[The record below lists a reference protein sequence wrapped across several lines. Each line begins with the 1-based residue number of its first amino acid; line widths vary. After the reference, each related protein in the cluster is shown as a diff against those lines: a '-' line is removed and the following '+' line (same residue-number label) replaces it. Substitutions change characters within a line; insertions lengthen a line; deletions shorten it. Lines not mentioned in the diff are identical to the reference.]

1 MKLTIDNIILIGS
14 ILLFVSLVASRQTRV
29 GIPTLL
35 LFLLVGMLAGS
46 DGPGGISFD
55 NPKIAK
61 FIGAVALSF
70 ILFSGGLETKW
81 NDIKPVFWQGV
92 SLSTIGVIITAATI
106 GFLVYLFTDFTILE
120 GLLLGS
126 IVSSTDAA
134 AVFSILRSKSIGLKG
149 NLRPLLELESGS
161 NDPMAFFLMIIF
173 TYLLSNPE
181 ATYLSLI
188 PMFFKQMIL
197 GAGVGYFMGLAMH
210 KIINWIK
217 LEFEGLYSVLLI
229 TLVLFTF
236 SFTEFIGGN
245 AFLAVYISAC
255 ILGNRDFIHK
265 KSLIKHF
272 DGQSW
277 MMQIIMFVT
286 LGLLV
291 FPKQI
296 LPYVGIGILIST
308 LLILVARPISV
319 FIALSFF
326 KLEFRKKLFISW
338 VGLRGAVPIVL
349 AIYPLTA
356 GVGKANI
363 IFNLV
368 FFISITSIL
377 IQGTTIPAVA
387 KWLNLA
393 VPVNLKKKSVLDL
406 EMGWKTKSLYN
417 VVLVESGFRCIGKTI
432 VDLGLP
438 NSIIIALF
446 ERNNK
451 FFISDGATTIH
462 TGDKLYVL
470 ADDESSIE
478 KLYNCLGKPSV
489 TKINI
494 S

>member
-1 MKLTIDNIILIGS
+1 MTLTIDNIILIGS
-14 ILLFVSLVASRQTRV
+14 ILLFVSLVASRQTRY
-29 GIPTLL
+29 GIPILL

-46 DGPGGISFD
+46 EGPGGISFD
-55 NPKIAK
+55 DPVITK

-81 NDIKPVFWQGV
+81 NDVKPVLWQGI
-92 SLSTIGVIITAATI
+92 SLSTLGVILTSLTI
-106 GFLVYLFTDFTILE
+106 GLLIFLLTDFTIIE

-161 NDPMAFFLMIIF
+161 NDPMAFFLTLVF
-173 TYLLSNPE
+173 TYLLSDPE

-188 PMFFKQMIL
+188 PFFLKQMIL
-197 GAGVGYFMGLAMH
+197 GAVIGYVMGITMH

-229 TLVLFTF
+229 TMVLFTF
-236 SFTEFIGGN
+236 SFSDFIGGN
-245 AFLAVYISAC
+245 PFLSVYISGC
-255 ILGNRDFIHK
+255 ILGNSDFIHK
-265 KSLIKHF
+265 RSLTKHF

-277 MMQIIMFVT
+277 MMQIIMFIT

-296 LPYVGIGILIST
+296 LPHLGLGILVSA
-308 LLILVARPISV
+308 LLIFVARPLSV
-319 FIALSFF
+319 FISLGFF
-326 KLEFRKKLFISW
+326 KHDFRKKLFVSW

-356 GVGKANI
+356 GIEKANI

-368 FFISITSIL
+368 FFISVTSIL
-377 IQGTTIPAVA
+377 IQGTTIPIVA
-387 KWLNLA
+387 RWLNLA
-393 VPVNLKKKSVLDL
+393 VPVNIKKKSVLDL
-406 EMGWKTKSLYN
+406 EMGWKTKSLFN
-417 VVLVESGFRCIGKTI
+417 VVPIEPDFICIGKTV

-438 NSIIIALF
+438 NSIIIALV

-451 FFISDGATTIH
+451 FLVSDGATKILP
-462 TGDKLYVL
+462 GDKLYVM
-470 ADDESSIE
+470 ADDLRAME
-478 KLYNCLGKPSV
+478 KFYECLGKPSGD
-489 TKINI
+489 K
-494 S
+494 

>member
-1 MKLTIDNIILIGS
+1 MVLTIDNIILIGS
-14 ILLFVSLVASRQTRV
+14 ILLFVSLVATRTTKY

-35 LFLLVGMLAGS
+35 LFLMVGMLAGS
-46 DGPGGISFD
+46 DGPGGISFYD
-55 NPKIAK
+55 PKAAK
-61 FIGAVALSF
+61 FIGSVALSF

-81 NDIKPVFWQGV
+81 HDIKPVFWQGV
-92 SLSTIGVIITAATI
+92 SLSTLGVILTATSI
-106 GFLVYLFTDFTILE
+106 GMLVYYLTDFTLLE

-134 AVFSILRSKSIGLKG
+134 AVFSILRSRSIGLKG

-161 NDPMAFFLMIIF
+161 NDPMAFVLTIIF
-173 TYLLSNPE
+173 TFLITDPE
-181 ATYLSLI
+181 AGYLSII
-188 PMFFKQMIL
+188 PMFLRQMLL
-197 GAGVGYFMGLAMH
+197 GAGVGIIMGFAMH
-210 KIINWIK
+210 RIINWIK

-236 SFTEFIGGN
+236 AFSNFIGGN
-245 AFLAVYISAC
+245 AFLSVYISAC

-272 DGQSW
+272 DGQAW
-277 MMQIIMFVT
+277 MMQIIMFIT

-296 LPYVGIGILIST
+296 LPYLGLGILLSA
-308 LLILVARPISV
+308 LLIFVARPLSV
-319 FIALSFF
+319 FLSLAFF
-326 KLEFRKKLFISW
+326 RLDFRKKMFVSW

-368 FFISITSIL
+368 FFISVTSVL
-377 IQGTTIPAVA
+377 IQGSTIPLVA
-387 KWLNLA
+387 KWLKLSL
-393 VPVNLKKKSVLDL
+393 PVNIRKKSVLDL
-406 EMGWKTKSLYN
+406 ELGWRTKSVYKVFDIGPGYN
-417 VVLVESGFRCIGKTI
+417 CIGKTV

-438 NSIIIALF
+438 ASIIIALI

-451 FFISDGATTIH
+451 YFIAEGSTRLNS
-462 TGDKLYVL
+462 GDKLYVM
-470 ADDESSIE
+470 ADDLKSID
-478 KLYNCLGKPSV
+478 KLYNCLGKPV
-489 TKINI
+489 
-494 S
+494 

>member
-14 ILLFVSLVASRQTRV
+14 ILLFASLVASRQTRY
-29 GIPTLL
+29 GIPVLL

-46 DGPGGISFD
+46 DGPGGITFD
-55 NPKIAK
+55 NPKIAR

-81 NDIKPVFWQGV
+81 KDIKPVFWQGI

-106 GFLVYLFTDFTILE
+106 GFLTYLITDFTILE

-134 AVFSILRSKSIGLKG
+134 AVFSILRSRSLGLKS

-181 ATYLSLI
+181 ATYISLI
-188 PMFFKQMIL
+188 PMFFKQMVL
-197 GAGVGYFMGLAMH
+197 GALVGYLMGIVMH
-210 KIINWIK
+210 KIINWIR

-236 SFTEFIGGN
+236 SFSEFIGGN

-265 KSLIKHF
+265 RSLIKHF
-272 DGQSW
+272 DGQAW
-277 MMQIIMFVT
+277 MMQIIMFLT

-291 FPKQI
+291 FPTQI
-296 LPYVGIGILIST
+296 LPHLGIGILVSS
-308 LLILVARPISV
+308 LLILVARPFSV
-319 FIALSFF
+319 FLSLALST
-326 KLEFRKKLFISW
+326 LDFRKKLFVSW

-368 FFISITSIL
+368 FFISVTSIL
-377 IQGTTIPAVA
+377 IQGTTIAVIA
-387 KWLNLA
+387 RWLNLA

-406 EMGWKTKSLYN
+406 ELGWKSKSLYN
-417 VVLVESGFRCIGKTI
+417 VIIVESGFHCIGKTI

-438 NSIIIALF
+438 NSIIIVLV

-451 FFISDGATTIH
+451 FFVSDGATTIH
-462 TGDKLYVL
+462 AGDKLYVM
-470 ADDESSIE
+470 ADDESSMR
-478 KLYNCLGKPSV
+478 KLYYCLGKPSEV
-489 TKINI
+489 
-494 S
+494 

>member
-14 ILLFVSLVASRQTRV
+14 ILLFVSLVASRQIRF

-46 DGPGGISFD
+46 DGPVGISFD
-55 NPKIAK
+55 DPKIAK

-92 SLSTIGVIITAATI
+92 SLSTIGVIITAGTI
-106 GFLVYLFTDFTILE
+106 GFLVYLLTDFTLLE

-161 NDPMAFFLMIIF
+161 NDPIAFFLMIIF
-173 TYLLSNPE
+173 TYLLSNPD

-197 GAGVGYFMGLAMH
+197 GALVGYLMGLTMH

-236 SFTEFIGGN
+236 SFSELIGGN
-245 AFLAVYISAC
+245 AFLSVYISAC

-265 KSLIKHF
+265 KSLTKHF
-272 DGQSW
+272 DAQSW
-277 MMQIIMFVT
+277 MMQIIMFIT

-296 LPYVGIGILIST
+296 LPFIGIGILVSF
-308 LLILVARPISV
+308 LLILVARPLSV
-319 FIALSFF
+319 FISLAFF
-326 KLEFRKKLFISW
+326 KLDFRKKVFVSW

-356 GVGKANI
+356 GIEKANI

-368 FFISITSIL
+368 FFISVTSIL
-377 IQGTTIPAVA
+377 IQGTSIPLVA
-387 KWLNLA
+387 KLLHLE

-406 EMGWKTKSLYN
+406 ELGWKTKSLYN
-417 VVLVESGFRCIGKTI
+417 VVLVESGISCIGKTI

-438 NSIIIALF
+438 NSIIIALI

-451 FFISDGATTIH
+451 FIISEGATTIH
-462 TGDKLYVL
+462 VNDKLYIM
-470 ADDESSIE
+470 ADDEISME
-478 KLYNCLGKPSV
+478 KLYKCLGKCSV
-489 TKINI
+489 T
-494 S
+494 